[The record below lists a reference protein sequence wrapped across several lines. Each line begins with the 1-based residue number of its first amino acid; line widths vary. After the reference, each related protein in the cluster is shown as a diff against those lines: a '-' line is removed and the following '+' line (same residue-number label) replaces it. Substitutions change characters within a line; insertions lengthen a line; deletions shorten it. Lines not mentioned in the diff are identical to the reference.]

1 MTIPDFVQEYLDEN
15 PDAVLDARLMT
26 GLNTMATNLVERTFD
41 EKNISPIRQP
51 TVGHF
56 WTCDYFMFFL
66 FFFTNL
72 QCLWSSKLRYLGL
85 LSMTIFR

>member
-1 MTIPDFVQEYLDEN
+1 MRSKVGDSLLNVIVTIPDYVQEYLDEN

-56 WTCDYFMFFL
+56 WTCDFFCFL
-66 FFFTNL
+66 L
-72 QCLWSSKLRYLGL
+72 QEIGRPS
-85 LSMTIFR
+85 